1 MVVTPSRKFV
11 IPGLCSKLDASE
23 GAAISPA
30 GQGGSRLRGYESSR
44 WWRRRRNLR
53 RPVPSFTLK
62 LRRRLTGTETVNM
75 CTVRVT
81 VIIPRPIAIRECA
94 VQIGLRVDCSR
105 QGQRREELQTTENRM
120 VTQSVARDV
129 KLK

>member
-1 MVVTPSRKFV
+1 MSRRGGRGEEGTCG
-11 IPGLCSKLDASE
+11 GLCLR
-23 GAAISPA
+23 
-30 GQGGSRLRGYESSR
+30 SR
-44 WWRRRRNLR
+44 
-53 RPVPSFTLK
+53 LK

-81 VIIPRPIAIRECA
+81 VNIPRPIAIRECA